1 MIIPL
6 RSAIGLNL
14 VLAIFLTHVKYFS
27 LARAKIQSI
36 AFLCSCLGERKVTNY
51 NRAMT
56 KGVFEVKN
64 FKVSTGETE
73 LLHGVNFSLPAG
85 STTLLTGSNGAGKS
99 TLLKQIMGISPLKSS
114 GKILFNGKDISE
126 IPPEER
132 AKLGIFLSFQ
142 EPVAVP
148 GLSVSEMLRSSTEA
162 LGKKTGYMDFKLK
175 LCEKLELL
183 GLDPFAAKRDINA
196 SFSGGEKKKLEILQ
210 LLILEP
216 KFVMLDEID
225 SGLDTKAN
233 GLISKIL
240 ADYKKDTGASFL
252 VVSHNLR
259 ILKHLTPD
267 QELVLEDGLVR
278 TK

>member
-1 MIIPL
+1 
-6 RSAIGLNL
+6 
-14 VLAIFLTHVKYFS
+14 
-27 LARAKIQSI
+27 
-36 AFLCSCLGERKVTNY
+36 
-51 NRAMT
+51 MT

-162 LGKKTGYMDFKLK
+162 LGKKMGYMDFKLK

-183 GLDPFAAKRDINA
+183 GLDPLAAKRDINA

-210 LLILEP
+210 LLMLEP
-216 KFVMLDEID
+216 KLVMLDEID
-225 SGLDTKAN
+225 SGLDTRAN

-240 ADYKKDTGASFL
+240 ADYQKDTGASFL

-259 ILKHLTPD
+259 ILKYLAPD